1 MSMKDQLVVPLR
13 AFDRDD
19 LALAG
24 GKGANLAALIRGGF
38 AVPDGFV
45 ITTDAYAAIVEGA
58 GLHVRIAQLAA
69 GEDDGSAIRADLE
82 AITVPEGLR
91 RAIVRAYGEL
101 AGGPVAV
108 RSSATAEDLP
118 GAAFAGQHD
127 TYLNVVGEAA
137 VLDAVRRCWGSLWT
151 ERAIAYRRRRGIDSR
166 EVRIAVVVQRMVA
179 AESAGVLFTANPV
192 TGDRDQIVVDA
203 SAGLGEAVVSG
214 LVTPDH
220 YVLDMSGKIRE
231 WSPGRGEVV
240 ITAMAGGGVT
250 HKTGAAIR
258 GRIMADEA
266 LAELARIGTAVTS
279 AFGRPQDIEWAYARD
294 RVWLLQARPMTAV
307 PPPPLRLNR
316 RQRLVGSVLH
326 ELLPVRPYPIDMT
339 TWVPYGPAG
348 LMAKVTRTFG
358 IRGAFEGFLQ
368 EDDGVVYRFVPPS
381 PLPTLGALAA
391 PFRLARRAWRYDPS
405 RWTQDRR
412 FTDFLRRIDELADRD
427 LTALPW
433 TELIRMPRNA
443 LDLVTPITD
452 LRIDFLPRTG
462 LAILRLLL
470 VTKLL
475 GRGDLMGD
483 LIVGAPTR
491 TEAANRA
498 LEALAER
505 VRNNPTLRQAFAE
518 LEPFQLMD
526 AAARDPEFHAEL
538 KAFLAEYGHRE
549 TVTAILVTP
558 PTLSEAPDTA
568 LGLVKLLAAKPPS
581 SVRAD
586 RAGQALERLLAHR
599 LLRGSPIRARLRR
612 WVQAARSGMA
622 FREDSHFYFTKPLP
636 ILRRS
641 LLEIGRRLRDAGVLS
656 EPDEVFHLRLEE
668 LEGIADVQRLVEP
681 DAERLRVAVRTR
693 SAKREELS
701 GVWLIDPNLIFPPG
715 DTDASALVSGTPA
728 SGGRAT
734 GPVCVI
740 REPAEFAKLSSGDIL
755 VCPYTNPAW
764 TPLFQ
769 RAVAVV
775 VDSGA
780 VGSHAAIVAR
790 EYGIPA
796 VMGTVVGTTVLTDGQ
811 LVTVDGGTGRVISAA
826 GDASQGRG

>member
-1 MSMKDQLVVPLR
+1 MKDQLVAPLR
-13 AFDRDD
+13 AFDRHD

-24 GKGANLAALIRGGF
+24 GKGANLAELIRSGF
-38 AVPDGFV
+38 PVPDGFV

-58 GLHVRIAQLAA
+58 GLHARIAEAAA
-69 GEDDGSAIRADLE
+69 GADEGSAIRADFE
-82 AITVPEGLR
+82 AVMVPEGLR
-91 RAIVRAYGEL
+91 GAIARAYGEL
-101 AGGPVAV
+101 GGGPVAV

-118 GAAFAGQHD
+118 GATFAGQQD
-127 TYLNVVGEAA
+127 TYLNIVGEEA

-151 ERAIAYRRRRGIDSR
+151 DRAIAYRRKRGVDSH
-166 EVRIAVVVQRMVA
+166 EVRIAVLVQHMIA
-179 AESAGVLFTANPV
+179 AESAGVMFTANPV

-220 YVLDMSGKIRE
+220 YVLDAGGQISE
-231 WSPGRGEVV
+231 WTPGHREVV
-240 ITAMAGGGVT
+240 IRAMAGGGVT
-250 HKTGAAIR
+250 HEPPAAVQH
-258 GRIMADEA
+258 RIMADEA
-266 LAELARIGTAVTS
+266 LTELARMGTLVARV
-279 AFGRPQDIEWAYARD
+279 FGRPQDIEWAYAAG

-316 RQRLVGSVLH
+316 RQRLLGSVLL

-358 IRGAFEGFLQ
+358 IRGAFEGFLH
-368 EDDGVVYRFVPPS
+368 EEDGVVDRFVPPS
-381 PLPTLGALAA
+381 PHPTLGVLAA
-391 PFRLARRAWRYDPS
+391 PFRLARRARRHDPS
-405 RWTQDRR
+405 RWMEDPR
-412 FTDFLRRIDELADRD
+412 FTEFLRRTDDLADRD
-427 LTALPW
+427 LTALSW
-433 TELIRMPRNA
+433 TELIRVPRKA
-443 LDLVTPITD
+443 LDLVTLVTD

-483 LIVGAPTR
+483 LSVGAPTR
-491 TEAANRA
+491 TDAANRA

-505 VRNNPTLRQAFAE
+505 VRNNPKLRQTFAE
-518 LEPFQLMD
+518 FETDQLMD
-526 AAARDPEFHAEL
+526 VAAGDPAFHAEL
-538 KAFLAEYGHRE
+538 TAFLAEYGHRE
-549 TVTAILVTP
+549 TATPILVTP
-558 PTLSEAPDTA
+558 PTWSEAPETV

-581 SVRAD
+581 PVPAD
-586 RAGQALERLLAHR
+586 RADQALKRLLAHR
-599 LLRGSPIRARLRR
+599 LVRGARIRARLRR
-612 WVQAARSGMA
+612 WVQAARSGVA
-622 FREDSHFYFTKPLP
+622 FRDDSHFYFTKPLP
-636 ILRRS
+636 ILRRC
-641 LLEIGRRLRDAGVLS
+641 LLEIGRRLCDAGVLS

-668 LEGIADVQRLVEP
+668 LESIADIQRLAEP
-681 DAERLRVAVRTR
+681 DAERLRAAVRMR

-701 GVWLIDPNLIFPPG
+701 GVWLIDPSLIFPPR

-728 SGGRAT
+728 SGGTAT
-734 GPVCVI
+734 GPVRVI

-769 RAVAVV
+769 RAAAVV

-780 VGSHAAIVAR
+780 IGSHAAIVAR

-796 VMGTVVGTTVLTDGQ
+796 VMGTAVGTTVLTDGQ

-826 GDASQGRG
+826 GDAS